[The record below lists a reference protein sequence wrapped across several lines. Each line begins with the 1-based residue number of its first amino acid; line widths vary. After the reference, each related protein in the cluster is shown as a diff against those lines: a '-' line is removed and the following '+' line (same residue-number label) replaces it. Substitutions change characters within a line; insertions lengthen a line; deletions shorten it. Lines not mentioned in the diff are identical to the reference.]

1 MKKTFSVPAVGV
13 SSLLTIFAVLC
24 LTVFAVL
31 SISTAQSD
39 GRLSDSA
46 HEAVLGYY
54 QAEQEAT
61 LILSKLRSGE
71 IPEQVKEEN
80 GIYSYTCAVSATQ
93 ALRVEVSLDGTNYTL
108 HRWQLVT
115 TTQWENDT
123 DLPVWQAD

>member
-13 SSLLTIFAVLC
+13 SSLLTILAVLC

-54 QAEQEAT
+54 QAEQEAN

-71 IPEQVKEEN
+71 MPEQVKEEN
-80 GIYSYTCAVSATQ
+80 GVYSYTCAVSATQ
-93 ALRVEVSLDGTNYTL
+93 ALQVEVSLDGTNYTL

-123 DLPVWQAD
+123 DLPVWQ